1 MEIRKLVEAI
11 RADRE
16 SGAAEVARVCADA
29 IGRALARERAPDA
42 AAVRAE
48 MAALGR
54 ALIDAQPAMAPVRGV
69 AAAAIAGATGGD
81 AAEARSGAAA
91 AVASYLRRLETAPV
105 EAGRRA
111 AALLRPGA
119 RVLTLSRSSTVQAAL
134 LEAGR
139 AGPLAVICLESRPT
153 FEGRRLAAELAAAG
167 IHTTLAPDAAVAELM
182 NGCALLLVGADSIG
196 DHGLVNKIGTHAAAL
211 AAREFAVPA
220 YAVADST
227 KLLPSGA
234 PQPVSDERP
243 AHEVWGDAPP
253 AVHAWNRYFEATP
266 LRLFT
271 GVVLEDAIISGPEVG
286 ARRAGL
292 REPAELQAA
301 VP

>member
-1 MEIRKLVEAI
+1 MEIRKLVEAV

-16 SGAAEVARVCADA
+16 SGAAEVARMCADA
-29 IGRALARERAPDA
+29 IVRALARERAADA
-42 AAVRAE
+42 VAVRAE
-48 MAALGR
+48 LAELAR
-54 ALIDAQPAMAPVRGV
+54 ALVQAQPAMAPVRGV
-69 AAAAIAGATGGD
+69 AAAALTGALGTD
-81 AAEARSGAAA
+81 AAEARQGAAE
-91 AVASYLRRLETAPV
+91 AVAAYLRRLETAPV

-139 AGPLAVICLESRPT
+139 AGALAVVCLESRPT

-167 IHTTLAPDAAVAELM
+167 VQATLAPDAAVAALLQ
-182 NGCALLLVGADSIG
+182 GCALLLVGADSIG
-196 DHGLVNKIGTHAAAL
+196 DQGVLNKIGTHAAAL
-211 AAREFAVPA
+211 AAREAGVPA

-227 KLLPSGA
+227 KLLAPGA
-234 PQPVSDERP
+234 PQPVADERP
-243 AHEVWGDAPP
+243 PDEVWSEAPGS
-253 AVHAWNRYFEATP
+253 VHVWNRYFENTP

-271 GVVLEDAIISGPEVG
+271 GVILEDAIISAAEVR

-292 REPAELQAA
+292 REPAELR
-301 VP
+301 

>member
-29 IGRALARERAPDA
+29 IGRSLAREQAPDA

-48 MAALGR
+48 LAALGR

-69 AAAAIAGATGGD
+69 AAAAIAGATGAD
-81 AAEARSGAAA
+81 AAAARSGAAE
-91 AVASYLRRLETAPV
+91 AVAAYLHRLEKAPV

-139 AGPLAVICLESRPT
+139 AGPLAVVCLESRPT
-153 FEGRRLAAELAAAG
+153 LEGRRLAAELSAAG
-167 IHTTLAPDAAVAELM
+167 INATLAPDAAVAELM

-211 AAREFAVPA
+211 AARELGVPA

-227 KLLPSGA
+227 KLLPPGV

-243 AHEVWGDAPP
+243 GPEVWSEAPA
-253 AVHAWNRYFEATP
+253 AVGIWNRYFEATP

-271 GVVLEDAIISGPEVG
+271 GVVLEDAIISGPEVA

-292 REPAELQAA
+292 REPAELQG
-301 VP
+301 